1 MAADADNSAFGV
13 SEGDTLTISFDL
25 PTDTGVDPPQPWG
38 SGVGVG
44 VTAGDKDY
52 VDSLF
57 RFCPRSGCGDE
68 LRPPGDFAIV
78 VGADYEGAW
87 TDESTFVVTI
97 LDAGGSEV
105 ALGEGVIGVLA
116 GIRTGPCYTP
126 GCFGGPPLPLRT
138 LKK

>member
-1 MAADADNSAFGV
+1 MRSGSGKSARLVERLGGNFGWRRAPQLVSLVAADADNSAFGV

-44 VTAGDKDY
+44 ATAGDKDY

-68 LRPPGDFAIV
+68 LRPPAAPLMCSGAIQ
-78 VGADYEGAW
+78 
-87 TDESTFVVTI
+87 
-97 LDAGGSEV
+97 
-105 ALGEGVIGVLA
+105 
-116 GIRTGPCYTP
+116 
-126 GCFGGPPLPLRT
+126 
-138 LKK
+138 